1 MLTLEDLAEV
11 VRPLNAR
18 ILAEHR
24 ADALEAQLKA
34 ANTIIAETNTVLA
47 SVHAALC
54 EVLDFILE
62 SPAVNEEAANR
73 ILQSLAKIEGR
84 K

>member
-47 SVHAALC
+47 SVHASLC
-54 EVLDFILE
+54 AARDFIRDTMPE
-62 SPAVNEEAANR
+62 SAAYEIIEAIAM
-73 ILQSLAKIEGR
+73 IEGR
-84 K
+84 RK